1 MSSVVVGLLGHA
13 GVWML
18 VLARVLGLAWTA
30 PALAT
35 PGLGG
40 RFRLALA
47 VLLCAVVL
55 PVVGPSLAAAA
66 PAPADWAA
74 VGRACLV
81 EGLVGAALGWSAALI
96 VAGARQAG
104 ELVGLQAG
112 LSPAAL
118 LDPEAAEEL
127 TPLGHLYG
135 LVALAVFLALD
146 GPLALVNGLV
156 ESYRVLPVGGL
167 VLSDETA
174 RQAFGRVGDRTR
186 AGAAGGRSDGPG
198 PGPGGGGAGLARP
211 RRTVAAA
218 GGGLA
223 PDPVRARPGPGRARS
238 RRPGGDPGGGLGRL
252 ARRVVIAW
260 PTARPRTERK
270 GRRSSGC
277 SKPASTGKW
286 PTVPS

>member
-1 MSSVVVGLLGHA
+1 MSSVVAGMLGSA
-13 GVWML
+13 GVWTL

-30 PALAT
+30 PAFTT
-35 PGLGG
+35 PGLDA

-47 VLLCAVVL
+47 ALLCGVVL
-55 PVVGPSLAAAA
+55 PVVGPSLGAAA
-66 PAPADWAA
+66 PAPAGWAA
-74 VGRACLV
+74 AGRACLI
-81 EGLVGAALGWSAALI
+81 EGLVGAALGWSAGLI

-146 GPLALVNGLV
+146 GPLALVTGLV

-174 RQAFGRVGDRTR
+174 RQAFGRVGAALELVLR
-186 AGAAGGRSDGPG
+186 AAAPAALALALAGVALGLLGRAAPSLPLVALSLPVRFALGLALVVLGLAALVATLAAAWGDW
-198 PGPGGGGAGLARP
+198 PGG
-211 RRTVAAA
+211 
-218 GGGLA
+218 
-223 PDPVRARPGPGRARS
+223 
-238 RRPGGDPGGGLGRL
+238 
-252 ARRVVIAW
+252 W
-260 PTARPRTERK
+260 
-270 GRRSSGC
+270 
-277 SKPASTGKW
+277 
-286 PTVPS
+286 

>member
-1 MSSVVVGLLGHA
+1 MTSIVVGWLGNA
-13 GVWML
+13 SAWTL

-55 PVVGPSLAAAA
+55 PVVGPSLAEA
-66 PAPADWAA
+66 PAPADWTTA
-74 VGRACLV
+74 GRACLI

-104 ELVGLQAG
+104 ELVGLQSG

-127 TPLGHLYG
+127 NPLGHLYG

-146 GPLALVNGLV
+146 GPLSLVNGLV
-156 ESYRVLPVGGL
+156 ESYRVLPVGGF

-174 RQAFGRVGDRTR
+174 RQAFGRVGSALELVLQAAAPTALALALAGVALGLLGR
-186 AGAAGGRSDGPG
+186 AAPSLPLVTLSLPIRFTLGLALVVLGLAALAAALAAAWGDW
-198 PGPGGGGAGLARP
+198 PGG
-211 RRTVAAA
+211 
-218 GGGLA
+218 
-223 PDPVRARPGPGRARS
+223 
-238 RRPGGDPGGGLGRL
+238 
-252 ARRVVIAW
+252 W
-260 PTARPRTERK
+260 
-270 GRRSSGC
+270 
-277 SKPASTGKW
+277 
-286 PTVPS
+286 

>member
-1 MSSVVVGLLGHA
+1 MMSSAIVWWLGN
-13 GVWML
+13 VW
-18 VLARVLGLAWTA
+18 VLALALPRVLGLAWTA

-35 PGLGG
+35 SGLDG

-47 VLLCAVVL
+47 VLLSAVVL
-55 PVVGPSLAAAA
+55 PVVGPSLALAA
-66 PAPADWAA
+66 PVGWAE
-74 VGRACLV
+74 VGRVCVV

-167 VLSDETA
+167 ELSGETA
-174 RQAFGRVGDRTR
+174 RQAFGRVGTALELVLQAAAPTALALALAGVALGLLGR
-186 AGAAGGRSDGPG
+186 AAPSLPLVAVSLPIRFALGLALVVLGLAALAATLAAAWGDW
-198 PGPGGGGAGLARP
+198 PGG
-211 RRTVAAA
+211 
-218 GGGLA
+218 
-223 PDPVRARPGPGRARS
+223 
-238 RRPGGDPGGGLGRL
+238 
-252 ARRVVIAW
+252 W
-260 PTARPRTERK
+260 
-270 GRRSSGC
+270 
-277 SKPASTGKW
+277 
-286 PTVPS
+286 

>member
-1 MSSVVVGLLGHA
+1 M
-13 GVWML
+13 
-18 VLARVLGLAWTA
+18 LARVLGLAWTA

-47 VLLCAVVL
+47 ALLCAVVL
-55 PVVGPSLAAAA
+55 PVVGPSLAAAVG
-66 PAPADWAA
+66 PAGWAA

-118 LDPEAAEEL
+118 LDPEAGEEL

-146 GPLALVNGLV
+146 GPLALVPAW
-156 ESYRVLPVGGL
+156 SRATACCRRGG
-167 VLSDETA
+167 SCS
-174 RQAFGRVGDRTR
+174 RTR
-186 AGAAGGRSDGPG
+186 PRGRRSAGWVRRWSWCCGAAAPTALALALAGVALGLLGRAAPSLPLVAVSL
-198 PGPGGGGAGLARP
+198 PIRFALGLALVVLGLAALAA
-211 RRTVAAA
+211 TLAAA
-218 GGGLA
+218 W
-223 PDPVRARPGPGRARS
+223 
-238 RRPGGDPGGGLGRL
+238 GDS
-252 ARRVVIAW
+252 ARRVV
-260 PTARPRTERK
+260 TH
-270 GRRSSGC
+270 GRHRG
-277 SKPASTGKW
+277 
-286 PTVPS
+286 